1 MVGYHDADTISNEE
15 FFRLDCDVLI
25 PAATEEQITED
36 NAPKI
41 KASIIVEAA
50 NGPTTPLADQI
61 LKDRNILV
69 IPDILA
75 NAGGATVSYYEWVQG
90 MQGYFWTERE
100 VNLKLR
106 DIMTRAFHR
115 VLDLSLEE
123 KADMRTAA
131 LMLALK
137 RVAEATR
144 LRGLFP

>member
-1 MVGYHDADTISNEE
+1 MGYHDADTISNEE
-15 FFRLDCDVLI
+15 LFRLDCDVLI

-36 NAPKI
+36 NAPQI

-69 IPDILA
+69 VPDILA

-115 VLDLSLEE
+115 VLDLSLEG
-123 KADMRTAA
+123 KVDMRTAA
-131 LMLALK
+131 LMLALR

-144 LRGLFP
+144 LRGIFP